1 MLAYSGRFSYP
12 DSWTGN
18 HPTQTQ
24 HSGHLT
30 SAASLLTH
38 PPTERLAVEPCS
50 WGVSI
55 MPCCMLASMYG
66 GITAASSLLQWH
78 HSLKRAALKGSS
90 CSLQHIS
97 DITWPYASLLTSVA
111 APHSPDANAIH
122 LHLHEALLQH
132 AIARGTKQEIHI
144 LHPSNSRGKAET
156 LPWTVRG
163 FLEPIFSLNK
173 RLLDLQTGSSDVVS
187 R

>member
-1 MLAYSGRFSYP
+1 MTFSRKAAPPLLNNSLEIILIDYVIRAFFLCTVCYQHLMLAYSRRFSYP

-24 HSGHLT
+24 RSGHST

-38 PPTERLAVEPCS
+38 PPTERLVVEPCS

-66 GITAASSLLQWH
+66 GITVASSLLQWH

-97 DITWPYASLLTSVA
+97 DIAAWPNASLLTSVA

-132 AIARGTKQEIHI
+132 ARG
-144 LHPSNSRGKAET
+144 A
-156 LPWTVRG
+156 
-163 FLEPIFSLNK
+163 
-173 RLLDLQTGSSDVVS
+173 
-187 R
+187 